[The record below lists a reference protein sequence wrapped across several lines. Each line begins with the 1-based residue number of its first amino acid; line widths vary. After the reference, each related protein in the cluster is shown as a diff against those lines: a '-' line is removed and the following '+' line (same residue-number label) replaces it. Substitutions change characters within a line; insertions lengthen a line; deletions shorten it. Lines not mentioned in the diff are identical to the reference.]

1 MELKIFPYGP
11 LSSNMYLLSTGSGI
25 FLIDPSV
32 YPEDL
37 KKDDLPQKL
46 DYILITHS
54 HFDHINALDKW
65 CEAYPEAE
73 VYMSKDDIDG
83 LSDPDF
89 NCSSFFAELCRY
101 KCVPKDVSELKLEG
115 ITVIKT
121 PGHSKGSVCFLFE
134 KEGEKLMFTGDTL
147 FAGSCGR
154 SDFKGGS
161 SLELMASLK
170 KLSLL
175 DRDIKIFPGHG
186 PSSTIENEHKTNPFF
201 NY

>member
-37 KKDDLPQKL
+37 KQDDLPQKL

-83 LSDPDF
+83 LF
-89 NCSSFFAELCRY
+89 
-101 KCVPKDVSELKLEG
+101 EG
-115 ITVIKT
+115 KT
-121 PGHSKGSVCFLFE
+121 CW
-134 KEGEKLMFTGDTL
+134 
-147 FAGSCGR
+147 R
-154 SDFKGGS
+154 
-161 SLELMASLK
+161 
-170 KLSLL
+170 
-175 DRDIKIFPGHG
+175 
-186 PSSTIENEHKTNPFF
+186 
-201 NY
+201 